1 MTDAGIKKI
10 RIRQSDIS
18 TINVN
23 EEGYVLRYRVV
34 SEDKNRTSQWS
45 PISIIQPGYTYVGGD
60 ISFNK
65 SGQVA
70 TLAWDSV
77 SIQLDGN
84 EVRKANEFDI
94 WLKWDRN
101 DGGDWLYKQ
110 RIDGGNISFPI
121 PSTYTIGGVVQG
133 SAPNKLSAEIY
144 LKGTPITRD
153 SSFLLVYEDGP
164 HTV

>member
-1 MTDAGIKKI
+1 MADTGIKKI
-10 RIRQSDIS
+10 RLRQQDLP

-23 EEGYVLRYRVV
+23 EQGYVLKYRII

-45 PISIIQPGYTYVGGD
+45 PISIIQPGYAYVGGD

-65 SGQVA
+65 SGQIA

-84 EVRKANEFDI
+84 EIRKAHEFDI

-101 DGGDWLYKQ
+101 DNGDWLYKQ
-110 RIDGGNISFPI
+110 RVDGGNISFPI

-153 SSFLLVYEDGP
+153 SSFLLVYTDGP

>member
-1 MTDAGIKKI
+1 MADAGIKKI
-10 RIRQSDIS
+10 RIKQGNLP

-23 EEGYVLRYRVV
+23 EEGYVLKYRVV

-45 PISIIQPGYTYVGGD
+45 PISVIQPGYTYVGGD

-70 TLAWDSV
+70 TFAWDSV
-77 SIQLDGN
+77 SIQIDGN
-84 EVRKANEFDI
+84 QVRRSHEFDI
-94 WLKWDRN
+94 WLRWDRS
-101 DGGDWLYKQ
+101 DGGDWIYKQ
-110 RIDGGNISFPI
+110 RIDGTNASFPI
-121 PSTYTIGGVVQG
+121 PSTYTINGVVQG
-133 SAPNKLSAEIY
+133 SAPNKLSIEVY

>member
-1 MTDAGIKKI
+1 MADAGIKKI

-18 TINVN
+18 AINVN
-23 EEGYVLRYRVV
+23 EEGYVLKYRVV

-77 SIQLDGN
+77 SIQLGGN
-84 EVRKANEFDI
+84 EVRKASEFDI

-121 PSTYTIGGVVQG
+121 PNTYTINGVVQG
-133 SAPNKLSAEIY
+133 SAPNKLSVEIY
-144 LKGTPITRD
+144 LKGTPITRN